1 LALFRS
7 GLISG
12 RVTGGQ
18 RPGEKGKME
27 KMKVKREKDGELS
40 AK

>member
-1 LALFRS
+1 LALFGS

-18 RPGEKGKME
+18 GSGEEDKME